1 MLSYYFLL
9 EKLLVTY
16 DKVLL
21 LKVRVNS
28 EDLVFK
34 KMYINAAEKHNN
46 KISDGQYYIDA
57 GFDLIMPGYDIGS
70 TEDTS
75 YGGNSIRHFT
85 NQSINKVDFKI
96 SCSAQIMTDNDK
108 TFNTGYYMH
117 PRSSLSKSPLR
128 LANSTGIVD
137 AGYTGN
143 LIGMFDCHQYEY
155 EVSKYDRLLQIC
167 APGLIPIVV
176 EMVDSN
182 CSIETETERGAGG
195 FGSTGN

>member
-1 MLSYYFLL
+1 MLPYYSLL
-9 EKLLVTY
+9 QKLLVTY
-16 DKVLL
+16 DKVMI

-28 EDLVFK
+28 EDLVLRK
-34 KMYINAAEKHNN
+34 LYINAAKKHNN
-46 KISDGQYYIDA
+46 KISDGQHYIDA

-117 PRSSLSKSPLR
+117 PRSFLCKSPLR
-128 LANSTGIVD
+128 LANLTVIVD

-143 LIGMFDCHQYEY
+143 LIGMFDCRQYEY
-155 EVSKYDRLLQIC
+155 EVSKYDRIVQIC
-167 APGLIPIVV
+167 APGLIPIIV

-182 CSIETETERGAGG
+182 CSIEPETLEE
-195 FGSTGN
+195 FGYTGN